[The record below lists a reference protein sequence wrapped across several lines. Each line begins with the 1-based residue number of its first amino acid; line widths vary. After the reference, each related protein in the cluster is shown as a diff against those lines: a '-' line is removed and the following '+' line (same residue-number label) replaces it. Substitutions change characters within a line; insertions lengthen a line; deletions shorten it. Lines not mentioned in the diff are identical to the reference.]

1 LLQGRFRLD
10 ISSDINL
17 KRVLR
22 YWNRLQKEM
31 VESLS
36 LEVLQKY
43 VGVALRG
50 MVMGTAM
57 LGGWWD

>member
-1 LLQGRFRLD
+1 LD